1 MKDFELYHERRQVAK
16 ENISY
21 DRIEKYIE
29 YVLHD
34 LETYENALEKFKREN
49 RSEDSINGMQYKI
62 DYAKYVL
69 GLIEYKPNYQD
80 YKSSI
85 SFKR

>member
-1 MKDFELYHERRQVAK
+1 MLYKERQQIAK
-16 ENISY
+16 ESISY

-34 LETYENALEKFKREN
+34 LETYENALEKFEREN
-49 RSEDSINGMQYKI
+49 RSEESINGMRYKV

-69 GLIEYKPNYQD
+69 GLIEDKPILRGGRYVV
-80 YKSSI
+80 
-85 SFKR
+85 RM

>member
-1 MKDFELYHERRQVAK
+1 MRDFMLYKERQQIAK
-16 ENISY
+16 ENVSY

-34 LETYENALEKFKREN
+34 LETYENTLEKFKKEN
-49 RSEDSINGMQYKI
+49 KSEDSINGMQYKV

-69 GLIEYKPNYQD
+69 GLIEHKPVYRD
-80 YKSSI
+80 YVSVN
-85 SFKR
+85 